1 MPSRK
6 LLSTRRKPHRV
17 SRQRSVAPAYRATPA
32 KWVQEAADARAR
44 RELQRR
50 IAAQLKTVRA
60 LYSGFEASAGFDLR
74 KVQRWPESRFKT
86 FERFANLATRLT
98 TGEFHSIYTL
108 ARPRT
113 PAQRQAL
120 FLHTSQVSPDEKRHP
135 QKAWVVYANVRN
147 ARVRYVEERVP
158 VGAAMGRPIYRT
170 WLRAEIV
177 QPVRGGVLV
186 HRDYLFREVLGFQ
199 PGVESAEAE
208 GLRMGRVLGTFD
220 PWEQMVEAMELLVEL
235 LPDRTPQGNE
245 AYYRLLS
252 VRGPIGTSVPK
263 HMLVSRIIRWGE
275 EYDPDFA
282 EQLIGVRYQGD
293 EFKAVRGSESLDAKS
308 EKRRAQYRRW
318 AYEERLARARVVYQP
333 VPDTQPR
340 SRLKGKRQR
349 SPVKQIPLPLPRSKR
364 GRKSSTVKPTGPR
377 RKK

>member
-6 LLSTRRKPHRV
+6 SSARRKPIAGIRARPKAPNY
-17 SRQRSVAPAYRATPA
+17 SSAPATWYR
-32 KWVQEAADARAR
+32 EAPDSRSR

-50 IAAQLKTVRA
+50 FAAQLKTVRA

-74 KVQRWPESRFKT
+74 KLQRWPESRFKT

-113 PAQRQAL
+113 AAQRQAL
-120 FLHTSQVSPDEKRHP
+120 FLHTSQVSPDQRHHP
-135 QKAWVVYANVRN
+135 QKAWVIYANVRN
-147 ARVRYVEERVP
+147 ARVRYVEEEVP
-158 VGAAMGRPIYRT
+158 VGAAMGRPIVQKR
-170 WLRAEIV
+170 LRAEII
-177 QPVRGGVLV
+177 QPVRGGVLL

-199 PGVESAEAE
+199 PGTESTEAE
-208 GLRMGRVLGTFD
+208 GLRVGRILGTFD
-220 PWEQMVEAMELLVEL
+220 PWQQMIKAMEILVRWI
-235 LPDRTPQGNE
+235 PDRTPQGNE

-263 HMLVSRIIRWGE
+263 HRLVSRMIDWGE
-275 EYDPDFA
+275 EYDPNFA

-293 EFKAVRGSESLDAKS
+293 EFKAVRGAESLDAKS
-308 EKRRAQYRRW
+308 ERRRAQYRRW
-318 AYEERLARARVVYQP
+318 AYEERLARARVFYQP
-333 VPDTQPR
+333 VPE
-340 SRLKGKRQR
+340 SRPVGMKRKR
-349 SPVKQIPLPLPRSKR
+349 KRAPVKQMSLPLSRTPGGSRAPK
-364 GRKSSTVKPTGPR
+364 